1 MTAGM
6 ALKWFKDEFC
16 AAEQEQSRRER
27 RSVYEILDEIAD
39 SAPALSN
46 GLILLPYLTG
56 VIQPDNNPAA
66 KGVFFG
72 VGLETKKPHF
82 VRAIFESIAF
92 MLRENL
98 ELLESITGEPMEEIR
113 CLGGG
118 SKSDVWLRIKAD
130 VTGKRMLPM
139 TQSECTSLGAA
150 ILGGTAA
157 GMFGDIG
164 EAAGASNRARAVIEP
179 DKSAYEMYGAG
190 FATYREVYSR
200 LRTLF

>member
-1 MTAGM
+1 M
-6 ALKWFKDEFC
+6 
-16 AAEQEQSRRER
+16 
-27 RSVYEILDEIAD
+27 
-39 SAPALSN
+39 
-46 GLILLPYLTG
+46 LPYFTG

-72 VGLETKKPHF
+72 VGLETRKPHF
-82 VRAIFESIAF
+82 IRAIFESIAF

-98 ELLESITGEPMEEIR
+98 ELLESITGERLGEIR

-118 SKSDVWLRIKAD
+118 SNSDIWLKIKAD

-139 TQSECTSLGAA
+139 IQSECTSLGAA

-157 GMFGDIG
+157 GMFTDIG
-164 EAAGASNRARAVIEP
+164 EAAEAATRSRAAFEP
-179 DKSAYEMYGAG
+179 DKSAYETYGTG
-190 FATYREVYSR
+190 FATYQEVYRR